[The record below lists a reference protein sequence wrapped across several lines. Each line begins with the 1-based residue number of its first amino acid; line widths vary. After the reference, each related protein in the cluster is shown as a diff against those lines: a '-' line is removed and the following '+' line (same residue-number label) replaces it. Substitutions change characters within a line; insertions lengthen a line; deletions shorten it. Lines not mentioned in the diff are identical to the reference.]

1 MSVSFGVLSNLGTA
15 LLKRIII
22 NELGMRKPNW
32 IIGYRRLSQF
42 VFLTVLSSSFESL
55 EFL

>member
-1 MSVSFGVLSNLGTA
+1 MSVSFGVLGTA

-32 IIGYRRLSQF
+32 IIGYRRLSQI
-42 VFLTVLSSSFESL
+42 VFLKVLSSSFESL